1 MTWEE
6 YLNQSARTEP
16 HTDNVIAMLLSGS
29 ISQYPNTFY
38 ADVPP
43 TDAKVRLIHGAMGL
57 STEVSELRNASG
69 HINYLEERGDCFW
82 YLALLCRLV
91 RDLRPE
97 PGSKPATIQSHFV
110 LGIRDYRVLLPEEK
124 QRWEVLA
131 NAAACLLDYAK
142 RYFFYNSTP
151 DWHAVAY
158 LIGQCIDLLAYW
170 GHPEPGE
177 IFDRNI
183 AKLRKRF
190 PNRFDTAAAVN
201 RNLDSERDALKG
213 DVK

>member
-6 YLNQSARTEP
+6 YLNASARTEP

-38 ADVPP
+38 ADVPM
-43 TDAKVRLIHGAMGL
+43 TDAKVRLMHGAMGL
-57 STEVSELRNASG
+57 STEVSELRTASG
-69 HINYLEERGDCFW
+69 HINLLEERGDCFW
-82 YLALLCRLV
+82 YLALLCRLI

-110 LGIRDYRVLLPEEK
+110 LGIRDYRVLLPEQK
-124 QRWEVLA
+124 WETLA
-131 NAAACLLDYAK
+131 NAAACLLDHAK

-158 LIGQCIDLLAYW
+158 LVGQCVDLLAYW

-190 PNRFDTAAAVN
+190 PNRFNCVEAVN

-213 DVK
+213 DSK